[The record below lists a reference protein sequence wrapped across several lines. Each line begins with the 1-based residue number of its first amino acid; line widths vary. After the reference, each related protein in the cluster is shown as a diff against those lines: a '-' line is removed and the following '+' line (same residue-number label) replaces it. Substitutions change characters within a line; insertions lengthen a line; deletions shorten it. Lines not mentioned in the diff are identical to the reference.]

1 MCMFVAE
8 DRRGKLGYESIIV
21 ILVTIC
27 GWAATA
33 GMMWQH
39 ISDMDTRLVRVEQKM
54 DQVATFLGSK

>member
-1 MCMFVAE
+1 VAQ
-8 DRRGKLGYESIIV
+8 DRRGKLGYEAIIV
-21 ILVTIC
+21 ILITVL
-27 GWAATA
+27 GWASTA

>member
-1 MCMFVAE
+1 VHVVAQ
-8 DRRGKLGYESIIV
+8 DRRGKLGYEAIIV
-21 ILVTIC
+21 ILITVL
-27 GWAATA
+27 GWASTA

>member
-1 MCMFVAE
+1 MHVVAQ
-8 DRRGKLGYESIIV
+8 DRRGKLGYEAIIV
-21 ILVTIC
+21 ILITVL
-27 GWAATA
+27 GWASTA